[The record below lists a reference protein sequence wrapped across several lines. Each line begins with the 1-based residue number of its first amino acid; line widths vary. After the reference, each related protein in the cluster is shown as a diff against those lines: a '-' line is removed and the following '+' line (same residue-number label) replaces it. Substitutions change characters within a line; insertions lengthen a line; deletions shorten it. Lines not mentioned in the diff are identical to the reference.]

1 MKNWIDEETGTRMC
15 EPDCVD
21 EWLFDIW
28 AIACDYDGCRTVDEF
43 KDLVDEIIEMSQ
55 HARNCLWD
63 GKLFGIHGSPK
74 TEEQILDEYID
85 DFIDGT
91 SEDWSSWL

>member
-1 MKNWIDEETGTRMC
+1 MKYYYDEDLDVKIC

-28 AIACDYDGCRTVDEF
+28 AIACDYDGCTTVEEF

-74 TEEQILDEYID
+74 NQPNIF
-85 DFIDGT
+85 DF
-91 SEDWSSWL
+91 

>member
-1 MKNWIDEETGTRMC
+1 MIFG
-15 EPDCVD
+15 
-21 EWLFDIW
+21 
-28 AIACDYDGCRTVDEF
+28 AIACDYDGCRTVDEL
-43 KDLVDEIIEMSQ
+43 KDLVDEIIIMSQ

-63 GKLFGIHGSPK
+63 NKLFGIHGSPK